1 MPSSSSRTDS
11 TGAIDWPLAVRQ
23 AANKETLAKDLLIM
37 LLDFIPQVTIRVEA
51 ILAGADDEDILNL
64 IHKFHGSC
72 ACSGVPRLKL
82 LCLTIEQQLRKQTD
96 LHDLQPEWLE
106 LIDEINNVRCAAKI
120 YVTTT

>member
-1 MPSSSSRTDS
+1 
-11 TGAIDWPLAVRQ
+11 
-23 AANKETLAKDLLIM
+23 
-37 LLDFIPQVTIRVEA
+37 
-51 ILAGADDEDILNL
+51 
-64 IHKFHGSC
+64 
-72 ACSGVPRLKL
+72 VPRLKL